1 VREGLDV
8 DDAKGVMAAESLVAY
23 AQGQEAMLKKF
34 GVEAVHRAFW
44 NEPRGMGRWEFDAA
58 RWTIEGETATN
69 SGEKMVTREGKWRV
83 VIDERSKVEMFKQ
96 YREEEEAVKKE
107 VEAGKYASAEAALK
121 ASPKRYGNVP
131 LMKPLL
137 GLY

>member
-1 VREGLDV
+1 
-8 DDAKGVMAAESLVAY
+8 
-23 AQGQEAMLKKF
+23 
-34 GVEAVHRAFW
+34 
-44 NEPRGMGRWEFDAA
+44 
-58 RWTIEGETATN
+58 
-69 SGEKMVTREGKWRV
+69 MVKREGKWRV

-96 YREEEEAVKKE
+96 YREEDEAFKKE